1 MKKRIIVLADK
12 RKEQSAQVVQEIL
25 PWLQRIGRVVLVDL
39 ERKAD
44 LERCRADLVIT
55 FGGDG
60 AILSV
65 AKRMGHNQIPVV
77 GVNLGKLGFLAEL
90 TPEELRASLENLLV
104 RERKPL
110 ARMMLD
116 CSLWLGRKRVG
127 GSLALNDVVISR
139 GSFSRLIY
147 VNMKVSG
154 QNVTSYA
161 GDGLIVATPVGSTAH
176 SLSAGG
182 PILEPDMDAIVVT
195 PICAHTL
202 SNRPLVLCPRET
214 IELTVNSRSQEVG
227 LSIDGQVY
235 YKLTDEHVVRIVC
248 ARERFLIHE
257 LGPHHFYDKLRNKLG
272 WGGILP
278 YKV

>member
-12 RKEQSAQVVQEIL
+12 RKERSAQTVQALL
-25 PWLQRIGRVVLVDL
+25 PWLGRLARVVLVDL
-39 ERKAD
+39 ERQAD
-44 LERCRADLVIT
+44 LKRVRADLVIT

-65 AKRMGHNQIPVV
+65 AKRMGRNQMPVV

-90 TPEELRASLENLLV
+90 SADELRSSLGDILAGK
-104 RERKPL
+104 RKPQD
-110 ARMMLD
+110 RMMLD

-127 GSLALNDVVISR
+127 RSLALNDAVISR
-139 GSFSRLIY
+139 GSFSRLVY
-147 VNMKVSG
+147 VNLKISG
-154 QNVTSYA
+154 ESVTSYA

-176 SLSAGG
+176 SVSAGG
-182 PILEPDMDAIVVT
+182 PILEPDLDAFIVT

-202 SNRPLVLCPRET
+202 SNRPIVVCPRET
-214 IELTVNSRSQEVG
+214 IELSVNSRGQEVG

-235 YKLTDEHVVRIVC
+235 FMISNDHLVRIVR
-248 ARERFLIHE
+248 ARERFRIYE
-257 LGPHHFYDKLRNKLG
+257 LGTRGFYDKLRNKLG

>member
-12 RKEQSAQVVQEIL
+12 HKELSAQTVRKLL
-25 PWLQRIGRVVLVDL
+25 PCLKQIANVVLVDL

-44 LERCRADLVIT
+44 LERVRADLVIT

-65 AKRMGHNQIPVV
+65 AKRMGRNQMPVV

-90 TPEELRASLENLLV
+90 SAEELRSSLADIAAGKSEP
-104 RERKPL
+104 ED
-110 ARMMLD
+110 RMMLD
-116 CSLWLGRKRVG
+116 CTLWLGRKKVG
-127 GSLALNDVVISR
+127 GSLGLNDAVISR
-139 GSFSRLIY
+139 GSFSRLVY
-147 VNMKVSG
+147 VNMKISG
-154 QNVTSYA
+154 ENVTSYA

-176 SLSAGG
+176 SVSAGG
-182 PILEPDMDAIVVT
+182 PILEPDLDAFVVT

-202 SNRPLVLCPRET
+202 SNRPIVVCPKET
-214 IELTVNSRSQEVG
+214 IELTINNRGQEVG

-235 YKLTDEHVVRIVC
+235 FRISNDHLVRIVR
-248 ARERFLIHE
+248 AKERFWIYEIGAH
-257 LGPHHFYDKLRNKLG
+257 GFYDKLRNKLG